1 MKKQEEKRAKGIKV
15 GHELVKSLKT
25 SSEFIFLKL
34 LITLKVLKGFANA
47 SKKSIIGLSDI

>member
-15 GHELVKSLKT
+15 GHKLVQSLKT
-25 SSEFIFLKL
+25 SFEFIFLKL